1 VSALNKDFRC
11 VIIGTG
17 RKAEKNDIP
26 VAREFTRPPFVLK
39 LKNQRYLHR
48 TRTENFWEL

>member
-1 VSALNKDFRC
+1 VSALKKDNSY

-17 RKAEKNDIP
+17 RQAEKDDIP